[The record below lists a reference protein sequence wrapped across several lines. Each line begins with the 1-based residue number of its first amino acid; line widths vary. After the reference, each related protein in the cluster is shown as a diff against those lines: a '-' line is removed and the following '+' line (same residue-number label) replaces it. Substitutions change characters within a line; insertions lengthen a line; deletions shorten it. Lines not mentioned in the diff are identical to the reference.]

1 MGTLLNFTFAIL
13 EGGFPNTFT
22 IALTSIRLTSA
33 FQRRLQI
40 HLVKL
45 FSFLLIFSKPA
56 IESLAA
62 RPDDI
67 LDEILKKK
75 TKGNKMAS
83 MSRTQQKLALQ
94 REHLLK
100 QEQKKKEQER
110 LRQLEQTAEVS
121 IPFTRPTE
129 TLPQHLPPAVLK
141 VSSCAN
147 KLI

>member
-1 MGTLLNFTFAIL
+1 M
-13 EGGFPNTFT
+13 
-22 IALTSIRLTSA
+22 
-33 FQRRLQI
+33 
-40 HLVKL
+40 
-45 FSFLLIFSKPA
+45 
-56 IESLAA
+56 ESLGT

-67 LDEILKKK
+67 LGEILK

-110 LRQLEQTAEVS
+110 LRQLEQKAEAS

-141 VSSCAN
+141 VSAW
-147 KLI
+147 